1 MEPRFEKME
10 EKIKCAVESISD
22 ALVYGSLVKQGC
34 SQTAKKFL
42 KERNRK
48 EFLDLKSITLKDVI
62 KDRKCWI
69 QNHTKSAVESI
80 ISDTLVYNHLKK
92 LGCTNT
98 AQRLLR
104 IRNQPEFPELRGIP
118 RLEYLLNDYKG
129 TITKTEAY
137 SVVESISDALVY
149 NSLQS
154 KRCMKTAKRLLKIR
168 RQTKFLDVKGIRL
181 QDLINDQMAAKI
193 SSSIILENGSDKGKS
208 LSEALIFCIN

>member
-10 EKIKCAVESISD
+10 EKIKCAVDSISD

-48 EFLDLKSITLKDVI
+48 EFLDLKGITLEDVI

-98 AQRLLR
+98 AKRLLR
-104 IRNQPEFPELRGIP
+104 IRNRPEFPELRGIP
-118 RLEYLLNDYKG
+118 RLEYLLNDYKD
-129 TITKTEAY
+129 TITKTEVD

-168 RQTKFLDVKGIRL
+168 KQTKFLDVKGIQL
-181 QDLINDQMAAKI
+181 QDLINNQI
-193 SSSIILENGSDKGKS
+193 YQVESY
-208 LSEALIFCIN
+208 